1 MLPKILRD
9 SAVRDE
15 SLRSGLP
22 LDLLDRAGTGRN
34 VLDPTQPLTCP
45 KLWAHVKDVLDSTIA
60 SAAPIHLAEAA
71 DALGSDYFA
80 NRMPPV
86 ESIREAMGGKGERE
100 SHISP
105 PTPSLDRPTPSIGR
119 GIRPEKGCALRLCP
133 PEFRRIV
140 YPNPTSKE
148 GDNGEDGERFVVLQH
163 CMGNEIGNHLRRP
176 RGEAA
181 EAICGDTRRSCLG
194 FDERTAELSQ
204 DNWDCLDEDVE
215 VGFVD
220 DYKTSS
226 CGGLPGEGGGG
237 VGVGV
242 EDSEDDGS
250 ASRDEEDEDDEE
262 EEEHQDYDYATSPFP
277 QFLNIPKNEATLGA
291 LLSLTSAYPQ
301 WLDYSELSP
310 GNARNSTRTKM
321 IKSLLDLCW
330 QEGVLETAPAAE
342 SRAKKLKTGQGST
355 RQGGGKKGEGAGKNG
370 KWTAKKSCRR

>member
-148 GDNGEDGERFVVLQH
+148 GDNGEER
-163 CMGNEIGNHLRRP
+163 
-176 RGEAA
+176 RGGKEGGG
-181 EAICGDTRRSCLG
+181 AICGAAALH
-194 FDERTAELSQ
+194 
-204 DNWDCLDEDVE
+204 
-215 VGFVD
+215 
-220 DYKTSS
+220 
-226 CGGLPGEGGGG
+226 GE
-237 VGVGV
+237 
-242 EDSEDDGS
+242 
-250 ASRDEEDEDDEE
+250 
-262 EEEHQDYDYATSPFP
+262 
-277 QFLNIPKNEATLGA
+277 
-291 LLSLTSAYPQ
+291 
-301 WLDYSELSP
+301 
-310 GNARNSTRTKM
+310 
-321 IKSLLDLCW
+321 
-330 QEGVLETAPAAE
+330 
-342 SRAKKLKTGQGST
+342 
-355 RQGGGKKGEGAGKNG
+355 
-370 KWTAKKSCRR
+370 